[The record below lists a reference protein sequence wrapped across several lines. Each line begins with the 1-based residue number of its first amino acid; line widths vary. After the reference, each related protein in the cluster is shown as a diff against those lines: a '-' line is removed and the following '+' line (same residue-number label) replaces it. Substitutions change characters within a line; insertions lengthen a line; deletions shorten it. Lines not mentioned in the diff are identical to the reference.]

1 MMNDAD
7 VESRVP
13 QITRLNHT
21 VRCDVDDILWQAL
34 QDYSRTRCLRMSE
47 VCRLALFT
55 LVSRVGLYRPALEAI
70 FQQDE

>member
-1 MMNDAD
+1 MDNAN

-55 LVSRVGLYRPALEAI
+55 LVSRVDLYRPALEAV
-70 FQQDE
+70 FHSVDE